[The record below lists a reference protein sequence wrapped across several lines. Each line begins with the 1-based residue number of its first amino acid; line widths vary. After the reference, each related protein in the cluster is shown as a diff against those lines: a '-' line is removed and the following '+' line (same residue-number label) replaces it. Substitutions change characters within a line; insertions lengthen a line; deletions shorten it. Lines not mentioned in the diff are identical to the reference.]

1 MKRHSI
7 PKRFSALM
15 LAAAMTVSLS
25 TAALAAQPD
34 EASAVSSAGAQS
46 LGSMEETSPPPP
58 RAFGE

>member
-1 MKRHSI
+1 MKRQLI

-34 EASAVSSAGAQS
+34 EASTVSSTEGQS
-46 LGSMEETSPPPP
+46 LDSTEETSTPPP

>member
-1 MKRHSI
+1 MKRQLI

-34 EASAVSSAGAQS
+34 EASTVSSTEGQS
-46 LGSMEETSPPPP
+46 LGSAEETSTPPP

>member
-1 MKRHSI
+1 MKRQSI

-25 TAALAAQPD
+25 TAALAAQSD
-34 EASAVSSAGAQS
+34 EASAVSSAEGQS
-46 LGSMEETSPPPP
+46 LGSMEETSTPPP